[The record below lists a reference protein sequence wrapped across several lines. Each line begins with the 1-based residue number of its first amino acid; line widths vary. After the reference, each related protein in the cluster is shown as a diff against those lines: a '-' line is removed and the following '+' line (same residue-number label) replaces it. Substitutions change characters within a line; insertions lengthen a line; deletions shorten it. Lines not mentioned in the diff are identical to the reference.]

1 MFNSKLRLLLS
12 GLVIATAAN
21 LVGCGSGDSGEAE
34 ANNSNSTNESNT
46 PTTNVSGTFKSSYD
60 TNIFYSTEMMP
71 SSQVYGRKANGCT
84 QQYKDYYFETEHTL
98 VFGNTNLPES
108 DFKQVATW
116 VENNFDSALSAMQIT
131 KGDYFSNRYAI
142 RLDGLKYI
150 RNNLA
155 YKQYDSVSYPSEFD
169 NWNYEQQVDWATKTT
184 KNMDTAQAV
193 GLLVNDP
200 YSPFQTESEAVLEDK
215 IYVCIHETTTTNG
228 WGEGNLVGINVGA
241 PSIAVPHEVDKIVK
255 HEIIHTIQYAL
266 TANFEGLGLPRWFSE
281 GQAVSLSG
289 MNVAHKSKHG
299 EYDPTLVVYYN
310 DEIGDQATAYSH
322 YGLAY
327 QYLKDA
333 NGQSSIISFMKDV
346 KQVTYD
352 FSKQLNSPL
361 EEYHGY
367 VEAFDKSMKQLNGAP
382 LSVEQYRDDY
392 HSLLTDY

>member
-1 MFNSKLRLLLS
+1 MSILNQKALKKLIVISTLS
-12 GLVIATAAN
+12 SLAA
-21 LVGCGSGDSGEAE
+21 CGSSENEQTNFDSSSELPQ
-34 ANNSNSTNESNT
+34 SNT
-46 PTTNVSGTFKSSYD
+46 PSSKISGSFKSSYD
-60 TNIFYSTEMMP
+60 TSVFYSTEAMP

-84 QQYKDYYFETEHTL
+84 LQYNDYYFETANTL
-98 VFGNTNLPES
+98 IFGNPNLPES

-169 NWNYEQQVDWATKTT
+169 NRNFEQQVDWATKTT

-215 IYVCIHETTTTNG
+215 LYVCIHETNTANG

-241 PSIAVPHEVDKIVK
+241 PSIAVPHEADKIVK

-266 TANFEGLGLPRWFSE
+266 TANFEELGLPRWFSE
-281 GQAVSLSG
+281 GQAVLLSG

-333 NGQSSIISFMKDV
+333 NGQPSIISFMKDV

-361 EEYHGY
+361 KEYHGY

-382 LSVEQYRDDY
+382 LSVEQYRYDY

>member
-1 MFNSKLRLLLS
+1 MSILNQKALKKLI
-12 GLVIATAAN
+12 VISTLFSLAA
-21 LVGCGSGDSGEAE
+21 CGSGENEQTDFDRSSELPQ
-34 ANNSNSTNESNT
+34 SSTPSSEI
-46 PTTNVSGTFKSSYD
+46 SGTFKSSYD
-60 TNIFYSTEMMP
+60 TSVFYSTEMMP
-71 SSQVYGRKANGCT
+71 SSQVYGRKANGCS
-84 QQYKDYYFETEHTL
+84 QQYNDYYFEAANTL
-98 VFGNTNLPES
+98 VFGNPNLPES

-116 VENNFDSALSAMQIT
+116 VENNFDSALGATQIT
-131 KGDYFSNRYAI
+131 KGDYFSHRYAI

-215 IYVCIHETTTTNG
+215 LYVCIHETTTTNG

-241 PSIAVPHEVDKIVK
+241 PSIAVPHEADKIVK

-367 VEAFDKSMKQLNGAP
+367 VEAFEKSMKQLNGAS
-382 LSVEQYRDDY
+382 LSVEQYRYDY

>member
-1 MFNSKLRLLLS
+1 MSILNQKALKKLI
-12 GLVIATAAN
+12 VISTLFSLAA
-21 LVGCGSGDSGEAE
+21 CGSGENVQTDFDS
-34 ANNSNSTNESNT
+34 SNELPQSNT
-46 PTTNVSGTFKSSYD
+46 PSSKISGTFKSSYD
-60 TNIFYSTEMMP
+60 TDVFYSTEMMP

-84 QQYKDYYFETEHTL
+84 QQYNDYYFETENTL
-98 VFGNTNLPES
+98 IFGNPNLPES

-116 VENNFDSALSAMQIT
+116 VENNFDSSLSAMQVA

-150 RNNLA
+150 RNNIA

-169 NWNYEQQVDWATKTT
+169 SWNYEQQVDWATKTT
-184 KNMDTAQAV
+184 KNMNTAQAV

-215 IYVCIHETTTTNG
+215 LYVCIHETTTTNG

-241 PSIAVPHEVDKIVK
+241 PSIIVPHEVDKIVK

-367 VEAFDKSMKQLNGAP
+367 VEAFDKSMKQLNGAQ
-382 LSVEQYRDDY
+382 LSVEQYRYDY